1 VTDNRADD
9 LSALAIEELD
19 AACALSWAEMKR
31 ITPWGDTYD
40 GLTAGGLEVEVE
52 RRYIWAH
59 QPEGA
64 IAIEIEVRLSGT
76 RQGAEARAVIEPA
89 R

>member
-1 VTDNRADD
+1 MSTDRPDD

-59 QPEGA
+59 QPEGSVA
-64 IAIEIEVRLSGT
+64 VEVEVRLPGT
-76 RQGAEARAVIEPA
+76 RQGAEARAVIEPP

>member
-1 VTDNRADD
+1 MLCSGAGRTAVAVANPRQ
-9 LSALAIEELD
+9 
-19 AACALSWAEMKR
+19 AEMKR

-64 IAIEIEVRLSGT
+64 IAIEVEVRLPGT
-76 RQGAEARAVIEPA
+76 RQGAEARAVIEPS

>member
-1 VTDNRADD
+1 MTDHRTDD

-31 ITPWGDTYD
+31 IAPWGDTYG

-52 RRYIWAH
+52 RRDIWAH

-64 IAIEIEVRLSGT
+64 IAIEVEVRLPGT
-76 RQGAEARAVIEPA
+76 RHGAEARAVVEPD